1 MQTEDK
7 LENLKSEHR
16 DLDYAIGTLTERL
29 PYDQVQVQRLKKRK
43 LWLRDV
49 ISRLEADREPDLIA

>member
-1 MQTEDK
+1 MQAEEK
-7 LENLKSEHR
+7 LENLN
-16 DLDYAIGTLTERL
+16 AIGTLTERL

-49 ISRLEADREPDLIA
+49 ISRLEADRQPDLIA